1 MKHLGTQRLETR
13 RLILRRF
20 EMRDLEP
27 MYENCWRHKSVTQW
41 TSYATMDCLEDVCNN
56 AEMFTEKWLSYDNP
70 KRYSWAIEE
79 KATGQVIGRMFGMD
93 PDDSILQVDLAYEL
107 GPDWWNR
114 GLMTEAVAVTL
125 SFFLREVGLNRVFAY
140 HAAEN
145 PASGRVMQ
153 KCGMVYEG
161 TLRQAGKCNH
171 GIIDVVCYS
180 MLASEYKN
188 KAAD

>member
-1 MKHLGTQRLETR
+1 VEHKGTVRLETP

-20 EMRDLEP
+20 VQEDLEP
-27 MYENCWRHKSVTQW
+27 MYENCWRYKSVTQW
-41 TSYATMDCLEDVCNN
+41 TSYASMDRLEDVRNN
-56 AEMFTEKWLSYDNP
+56 ADMFTEKWLDYSNP
-70 KRYSWAIEE
+70 KRYSWAIVE

-93 PDDSILQVDLAYEL
+93 PDDSICQVDLAYEL

-114 GLMTEAVAVTL
+114 GMMTEAVQAVL
-125 SFFLREVGLNRVFAY
+125 AFFLEQVGLNRVFAY
-140 HAAEN
+140 HAPEN

-180 MLASEYKN
+180 MLASDYKN
-188 KAAD
+188 KAAE

>member
-1 MKHLGTQRLETR
+1 MSWGPTGGT
-13 RLILRRF
+13 
-20 EMRDLEP
+20 
-27 MYENCWRHKSVTQW
+27 
-41 TSYATMDCLEDVCNN
+41 
-56 AEMFTEKWLSYDNP
+56 
-70 KRYSWAIEE
+70 
-79 KATGQVIGRMFGMD
+79 G
-93 PDDSILQVDLAYEL
+93 
-107 GPDWWNR
+107 
-114 GLMTEAVAVTL
+114 GLMTEAVQAVLT
-125 SFFLREVGLNRVFAY
+125 FFLRQVGLNRVFAY

-180 MLASEYKN
+180 MLASDYKN

>member
-1 MKHLGTQRLETR
+1 MEHLGTVRLETP

-20 EMRDLEP
+20 ELGDLEA

-41 TSYATMDCLEDVCNN
+41 TSYAPMDCLEDVRNK

-70 KRYSWAIEE
+70 KRYSWAIVE
-79 KATGQVIGRMFGMD
+79 KASGQVIGRMFGMH
-93 PDDSILQVDLAYEL
+93 PDDRTMQVELGYEL
-107 GPDWWNR
+107 GPDWWNL
-114 GLMTEAVAVTL
+114 GLMTEAVQATIA
-125 SFFLREVGLNRVFAY
+125 FFFEQVGLNRVFAY
-140 HAAEN
+140 YAPEN

-171 GIIDVVCYS
+171 GIIDEVYYS
-180 MLASEYKN
+180 MLASEYNN
-188 KAAD
+188 KAAE

>member
-1 MKHLGTQRLETR
+1 MEHLGTVRLETR

-20 EMRDLEP
+20 EMDDLEAIF
-27 MYENCWRHKSVTQW
+27 ENCWRYKLVTQW
-41 TSYATMDCLEDVCNN
+41 TSYAPMDCLADVQNN
-56 AEMFTEKWLSYDNP
+56 AKMFTEKWLCYENP

-79 KATGQVIGRMFGMD
+79 KATGEVIGRMFGMN
-93 PDDSILQVDLAYEL
+93 PDDSIRQVDLAYEM
-107 GPDWWNR
+107 GPAWWNR
-114 GLMTEAVAVTL
+114 GLMTEAVQATL
-125 SFFLREVGLNRVFAY
+125 SFFFEQVGLNRVFAY
-140 HAAEN
+140 HAPEN

-188 KAAD
+188 KAAE

>member
-1 MKHLGTQRLETR
+1 MEHKGTVQLETS

-20 EMRDLEP
+20 LPEDLEP

-41 TSYATMDCLEDVCNN
+41 TSYAPMNCLDDVQNS
-56 AEMFTEKWLSYDNP
+56 AAMFTEKWLSYDNP
-70 KRYSWAIEE
+70 KRYSWAIVE
-79 KATGQVIGRMFGMD
+79 KQSGQVIGRMFGMD
-93 PDDSILQVDLAYEL
+93 PDDSIRQVDLAYEM

-114 GLMTEAVAVTL
+114 GLMTEAVQAVL
-125 SFFLREVGLNRVFAY
+125 PFFLREVGFNRVFAY
-140 HAAEN
+140 HAPEN

-153 KCGMVYEG
+153 KCGMTYEG
-161 TLRQAGKCNH
+161 TLRQAGKCNY

>member
-1 MKHLGTQRLETR
+1 MKHLGTVRLETR

-20 EMRDLEP
+20 EPGDLEP
-27 MYENCWRHKSVTQW
+27 MYENCWRHKTVTQW
-41 TSYATMDCLEDVCNN
+41 TSYAPMECLEDVRNN
-56 AEMFTEKWLSYDNP
+56 AKMFTEKWLNYDDP

-114 GLMTEAVAVTL
+114 GLMTEAVQATL
-125 SFFLREVGLNRVFAY
+125 SFFLRQVGLNRVFAY
-140 HAAEN
+140 HAPEN